1 MEINDIVVLH
11 QANARNTTLDANNG
25 LLTFDIPSTY
35 YSNQRSSVC
44 SISLVDFN
52 FVADATDDYI
62 LVYYDNIGQNQFNSS
77 NNGVYLGYG
86 LCKGANTDP
95 LQLTNLDKIKTLVN
109 ARPTTIT
116 LKLKAQG
123 NTALGAAITNA
134 FFVLKFEYANP
145 LDTSEMLLNDYTP
158 TL

>member
-1 MEINDIVVLH
+1 MEINDIIVLH
-11 QANARNTTLDANNG
+11 QGDARNTTLDANNDT
-25 LLTFDIPSTY
+25 LVFDIPATY
-35 YSNQRSSVC
+35 YTNQRSSVC

-95 LQLTNLDKIKTLVN
+95 LQLTNLNKIKTLVN

-116 LKLKAQG
+116 LKLKAEG
-123 NTALGAAITNA
+123 NTALGSAITNA
-134 FFVLKFEYANP
+134 FFVLKFEYYNP
-145 LDTSEMLLNDYTP
+145 VDTTELLLEQYTP

>member
-11 QANARNTTLDANNG
+11 QANARNTTLDANNDT
-25 LLTFDIPSTY
+25 LTFDIPSTY
-35 YSNQRSSVC
+35 YTNQRSTVC

-52 FVADATDDYI
+52 FVADSTDDYI
-62 LVYYDNIGQNQFNSS
+62 LVYYDNIGQNQFNSA
-77 NNGVYLGYG
+77 NNGLYLGYG
-86 LCKGANTDP
+86 VCKGANTDP
-95 LQLTNLDKIKTLVN
+95 LQISNSDRFKVLVN

-145 LDTSEMLLNDYTP
+145 VDTSEMLLNDYTP

>member
-11 QANARNTTLDANNG
+11 QANARNSTLDANNDT
-25 LLTFDIPSTY
+25 LTFDIPSTY

-52 FVADATDDYI
+52 FVANATDEYI
-62 LVYYDNIGQNQFNSS
+62 LVYYDNISQNQYNSA
-77 NNGVYLGYG
+77 NNGLYLGYG
-86 LCKGANTDP
+86 VCKGDVADA
-95 LQLTNLDKIKTLVN
+95 LQITNLDKIKTLVSP
-109 ARPTTIT
+109 RPTTIT

-134 FFVLKFEYANP
+134 FFVLKFEYYNP
-145 LDTSEMLLNDYTP
+145 IDTSEELLNQYTP

>member
-123 NTALGAAITNA
+123 NTNLGSAITNA
-134 FFVLKFEYANP
+134 FFVLKFDYANP
-145 LDTSEMLLNDYTP
+145 VDTSETLLNDYTP

>member
-1 MEINDIVVLH
+1 MIKKENISAISSDGVDIE
-11 QANARNTTLDANNG
+11 
-25 LLTFDIPSTY
+25 
-35 YSNQRSSVC
+35 YSVKNP
-44 SISLVDFN
+44 LV
-52 FVADATDDYI
+52 
-62 LVYYDNIGQNQFNSS
+62 SS
-77 NNGVYLGYG
+77 NSDRFKV
-86 LCKGANTDP
+86 
-95 LQLTNLDKIKTLVN
+95 LVN

-145 LDTSEMLLNDYTP
+145 VDTSETLLNDYTP

>member
-1 MEINDIVVLH
+1 MEINDVIVLH

-25 LLTFDIPSTY
+25 ILTFDIPASY
-35 YSNQRSSVC
+35 YTNQRSSVC

-62 LVYYDNIGQNQFNSS
+62 LVYYDDIGQNQFNSS

-95 LQLTNLDKIKTLVN
+95 LQLTNLDKIKILVN

-123 NTALGAAITNA
+123 NNDLGSAVTNA
-134 FFVLKFEYANP
+134 FFVLKFEYSNP
-145 LDTSEMLLNDYTP
+145 VDTSELLLEQYTP

>member
-11 QANARNTTLDANNG
+11 QANARNTTLDANNDT
-25 LLTFDIPSTY
+25 LTFDIPSTY
-35 YSNQRSSVC
+35 YTNQRSTVC

-62 LVYYDNIGQNQFNSS
+62 LVYYDNISQNQFNSA
-77 NNGVYLGYG
+77 NNGLYLGYG
-86 LCKGANTDP
+86 VSKGANTDP
-95 LQLTNLDKIKTLVN
+95 LQISNSDRFKVLVN

-134 FFVLKFEYANP
+134 FFVLKFEYYNP
-145 LDTSEMLLNDYTP
+145 IDTSEELLNQYTP

>member
-1 MEINDIVVLH
+1 MEIHDIVVLH
-11 QANARNTTLDANNG
+11 QANARNTTLDANNDT
-25 LLTFDIPSTY
+25 LIFDIPSTY
-35 YSNQRSSVC
+35 YSNQRSTVC

-52 FVADATDDYI
+52 FVADNTDEYI

-86 LCKGANTDP
+86 ICKGGANNA

-109 ARPTTIT
+109 TRQTTIS

-123 NTALGAAITNA
+123 NTNLGSAITNA

-145 LDTSEMLLNDYTP
+145 VDTSETLLNDYTP

>member
-1 MEINDIVVLH
+1 MEINDIVILH
-11 QANARNTTLDANNG
+11 QANARNSTLNAGNDT
-25 LLTFDIPSTY
+25 LTFDIPSTY
-35 YSNQRSSVC
+35 YTNQRSTVC

-95 LQLTNLDKIKTLVN
+95 LQITNLNKIKTLVN
-109 ARPTTIT
+109 SRPTTIT

-145 LDTSEMLLNDYTP
+145 VDTSETLLNDYTP

>member
-1 MEINDIVVLH
+1 MEINDILVLH
-11 QANARNTTLDANNG
+11 QSDARNSTLDANNDR
-25 LLTFDIPSTY
+25 LIFDIPAPY
-35 YSNQRSSVC
+35 YTNQRSSVC

-52 FVADATDDYI
+52 FVADETDSYI
-62 LVYYDNIGQNQFNSS
+62 LLYYDNIGQNQFNSA
-77 NNGVYLGYG
+77 NNGVYLGHG
-86 LCKGANTDP
+86 ICKGKANDS
-95 LQLTNLDKIKTLVN
+95 LRITNSDRFKVLVS

-123 NTALGAAITNA
+123 NTNLGAAITNA

-145 LDTSEMLLNDYTP
+145 VDTSETLLNDYTP

>member
-35 YSNQRSSVC
+35 YTNQRSTVC

-62 LVYYDNIGQNQFNSS
+62 LVYYDNIGQNQFNSAK
-77 NNGVYLGYG
+77 NGVYLGYG
-86 LCKGANTDP
+86 VSKGANTDP
-95 LQLTNLDKIKTLVN
+95 LQISNSDRFKVLVN

-145 LDTSEMLLNDYTP
+145 VDTSEMLLNDYTP

>member
-1 MEINDIVVLH
+1 MEINDVIVLH
-11 QANARNTTLDANNG
+11 QADARNTTLNAGNG
-25 LLTFDIPSTY
+25 LLTFDIPASY
-35 YSNQRSSVC
+35 YTNQRSSVC

-52 FVADATDDYI
+52 FVADATDEYI
-62 LVYYDNIGQNQFNSS
+62 LVYYDDIGQNQFNSA

-86 LCKGANTDP
+86 ICKGANTDP
-95 LQLTNLDKIKTLVN
+95 LQITNSDRFKVLVN

-123 NTALGAAITNA
+123 NTNLGAAITNA
-134 FFVLKFEYANP
+134 FFVLKFDYANP
-145 LDTSEMLLNDYTP
+145 VDTSETLLNDYTP

>member
-11 QANARNTTLDANNG
+11 QANARNTTLDANNDT
-25 LLTFDIPSTY
+25 LTFDIPSTY
-35 YSNQRSSVC
+35 YTNQRSTVC

-86 LCKGANTDP
+86 VSKGANTDP
-95 LQLTNLDKIKTLVN
+95 LQISNSDRFKVLVN

-134 FFVLKFEYANP
+134 FFVLKFEYGNP
-145 LDTSEMLLNDYTP
+145 VDTSEMLLNDYTP

>member
-1 MEINDIVVLH
+1 MEINDVIVLH
-11 QANARNTTLDANNG
+11 QADARNTTLNAGNG
-25 LLTFDIPSTY
+25 LLTFDIPASY
-35 YSNQRSSVC
+35 YTNQRSSVC

-123 NTALGAAITNA
+123 NTNLGAAITNA

-145 LDTSEMLLNDYTP
+145 VDTSETLLNDYTP

>member
-11 QANARNTTLDANNG
+11 QVNARNTTLDANNDT
-25 LLTFDIPSTY
+25 LTFDIPSTY
-35 YSNQRSSVC
+35 YTNQRSTVC

-62 LVYYDNIGQNQFNSS
+62 LVYYDNIGQNQFNSA
-77 NNGVYLGYG
+77 NNGLYLGYG
-86 LCKGANTDP
+86 VSKGANTDP
-95 LQLTNLDKIKTLVN
+95 LQISNSDRFKVLVN

-145 LDTSEMLLNDYTP
+145 ADTSEMLLNDYTP

>member
-1 MEINDIVVLH
+1 MEINDIIVLH
-11 QANARNTTLDANNG
+11 QGDARNTTLDANNDT
-25 LLTFDIPSTY
+25 LVFDIPATY
-35 YSNQRSSVC
+35 YTNQRSSVC

-86 LCKGANTDP
+86 LCKGANTDA
-95 LQLTNLDKIKTLVN
+95 LQLTNLNKIKTLVN

-116 LKLKAQG
+116 LKLKAEG
-123 NTALGAAITNA
+123 NTALGSAITNA
-134 FFVLKFEYANP
+134 FFVLKFEYYNP
-145 LDTSEMLLNDYTP
+145 VDTTELLLEQYTP